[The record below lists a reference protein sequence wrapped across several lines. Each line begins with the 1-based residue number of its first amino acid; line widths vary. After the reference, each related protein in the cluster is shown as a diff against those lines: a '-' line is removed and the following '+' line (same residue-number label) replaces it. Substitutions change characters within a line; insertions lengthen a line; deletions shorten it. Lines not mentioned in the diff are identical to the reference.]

1 LGNLVRNRQGDGA
14 AAGAE
19 IGNAQSGG
27 MTMSGC
33 AVEPV
38 DRDARN
44 RAAIFNPEVDP
55 VWARVDQ
62 LLGPESSADIQA
74 SLKTAARSPS
84 TLQ

>member
-1 LGNLVRNRQGDGA
+1 VPSYRDHWLGLVVDGVPEYA
-14 AAGAE
+14 TGGATAE
-19 IGNAQSGG
+19 QLA
-27 MTMSGC
+27 
-33 AVEPV
+33 

-62 LLGPESSADIQA
+62 LLGPETSADIQA